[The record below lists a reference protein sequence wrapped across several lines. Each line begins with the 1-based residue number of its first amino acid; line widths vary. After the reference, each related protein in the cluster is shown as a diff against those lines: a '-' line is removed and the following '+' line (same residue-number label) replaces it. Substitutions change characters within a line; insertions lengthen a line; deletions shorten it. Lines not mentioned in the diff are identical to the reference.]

1 MLKVKKNKKP
11 KQQPAPIEMEESESE
26 EASLSESEPEKEPS
40 DESETPEEEPSSDS
54 EPEQEPSDE
63 SDIEPEE
70 QDASSDES
78 EPENEPS
85 DVSDLEPEEHSASS
99 DDADD
104 TNMAN
109 FKNGSK
115 SDRTKP
121 KPKEQDAELPI
132 SSEDDDEMDLANF
145 KNGSRSTRVKP
156 AKKAKRGIIYISNIP
171 KHMNVTRLREIL
183 GEYGKIGRVYLQ
195 PEKLSS
201 AKAKKNKRK
210 RYNIHF
216 TEGWV
221 EFESKGIAKFLA
233 TVLNNSKI
241 STRKKSQFYDSLWS
255 MKYLPRFK
263 WVHLTERMNYEQA
276 VHKQRLHTEVSQARK
291 ETTFFQNNLDKSDY
305 LKKQAKKAAK
315 ADKAE
320 TYEMPPKKKVKKAV
334 SGSED

>member
-1 MLKVKKNKKP
+1 MPKVKKSKKP
-11 KQQPAPIEMEESESE
+11 KQDPAPMEVEESE
-26 EASLSESEPEKEPS
+26 
-40 DESETPEEEPSSDS
+40 PEEEPSDNSYS
-54 EPEQEPSDE
+54 
-63 SDIEPEE
+63 EPEE
-70 QDASSDES
+70 QDAEQ
-78 EPENEPS
+78 P
-85 DVSDLEPEEHSASS
+85 LSS
-99 DDADD
+99 DDDGD
-104 TNMAN
+104 IDLAN
-109 FKNGSK
+109 FKKGTNSAP
-115 SDRTKP
+115 TKP
-121 KPKEQDAELPI
+121 KPKEQDASSDDDNEGTAPKEQDAELPVP
-132 SSEDDDEMDLANF
+132 SDDEDEMDLANF
-145 KNGSRSTRVKP
+145 KNGSTSARTKST
-156 AKKAKRGIIYISNIP
+156 KKAKKGIIYISNIP

-221 EFESKGIAKFLA
+221 EFESKGIAKYLA

-291 ETTFFQNNLDKSDY
+291 ETTFFQNNLDKSEF
-305 LKKQAKKAAK
+305 LKKQAKKAKKSEK
-315 ADKAE
+315 AA
-320 TYEMPPKKKVKKAV
+320 KKKKAT
-334 SGSED
+334 SESDD